1 MQTPP
6 DSQRTKQ
13 RAGTGGGRIRGLDAL
28 RGLAAVAVTFYHFTS
43 TGYDRLYPR
52 DDGIFLYLAVAQQGV
67 SLFFMISGFVI
78 LMTLD
83 RTKTIS
89 DFAVSRVTRLYP
101 TFWVSVL
108 LTFAVVQFCGL
119 PGREASAV
127 DLLVNLT
134 MLQHLLGFASV
145 DGVYW
150 TLHCELCFYVL
161 MALIVAVGLRRHLPT
176 VLVAIVLCD
185 LIYRSQEI
193 SICLPGSWRIRSLP
207 DNMHWFA
214 IGVLFY
220 EMRGGWKLRHL
231 LMLAICLLAGCYV
244 TYFGCPYHHGR
255 PDPNWAQVACAM
267 GCVALMFVA
276 TRHNMGLLT
285 SSVFVFMGTISY
297 PLYLLHNNI
306 GMVIIRAGY
315 RQGLSERSSIAIAL
329 AATLI
334 LASIVTFTVERPAT
348 AFLREKYKLWKK
360 RREAKA
366 APTDHPTP

>member
-1 MQTPP
+1 M
-6 DSQRTKQ
+6 
-13 RAGTGGGRIRGLDAL
+13 
-28 RGLAAVAVTFYHFTS
+28 RGLAALAVTFYHFTS

-52 DDGIFLYLAVAQQGV
+52 DDNLFLFLAVGHQAV

-101 TFWVSVL
+101 AFWISVL
-108 LTFAVVQFCGL
+108 LTFAVVRLCGL

-134 MLQHLLGFASV
+134 MLQHLLDFTAV

-161 MALIVAVGLRRHLPT
+161 MALLVAVGLRRHLPA
-176 VLVAIVLCD
+176 VLVAIVVCD

-193 SICLPGSWRIRSLP
+193 PFYLPSSWRIRSLP

-214 IGVLFY
+214 IGVVFY
-220 EMRGGWKLRHL
+220 EMRSGWKPRHL
-231 LMLAICLLAGCYV
+231 PMLAICLLAGSYA
-244 TYFGCPYHHGR
+244 TYYGCPYHQGH
-255 PDPNWAQVACAM
+255 PDPHWQQIVCVM

-276 TRHNMGLLT
+276 TRYNIGLLT
-285 SSVFVFMGTISY
+285 SRVLVFMGTISY

-306 GMVIIRAGY
+306 GIIIIRAGY

-366 APTDHPTP
+366 GATGHPAP